1 MLLENKVAL
10 ITGAGSG
17 IGRASALLLAKEG
30 AKVALSDV
38 NLEGCEE
45 TAQMVA
51 DSVGGQA
58 IAVKCDVRFAGE
70 VENFVAEAVKAFG
83 GLDVALN
90 NAGVGGAM
98 MNTDKLDEDTWDFVH
113 DVNVKGV
120 WLCTKYELPEM
131 LKRGGGSIIN
141 VASVAGLIG
150 FRGNA
155 VYSASK
161 HAVIGFTKSVALEY
175 ARLGIRVNALCPG
188 FTETPMVTN
197 MIDEVPRMKEGTERA
212 SPMRRLGRVEEIADG
227 VLYLASNMSS
237 FMNGHALTIDGGT
250 VAM

>member
-161 HAVIGFTKSVALEY
+161 HAVIGSTKSVALEY